1 MRSNTRTLLG
11 FQREK
16 TPRFKTPCT
25 WSRVQLYGA
34 PMPTAKSHSAQP
46 MLKIGDVARQA
57 ELSIDAVR
65 FYEREGLLG
74 RVRRS
79 SAGQRQY
86 DDETVRRLAFVRR
99 ATALGFSLADVKSL
113 LTLRVSARMPC
124 DRVRER
130 ALAKLSDIDRRIAE
144 LQEMRDA
151 LARLASGCESGAE
164 LGSCPFLDELARP
177 LEART
182 TSGCNEEECA

>member
-1 MRSNTRTLLG
+1 
-11 FQREK
+11 
-16 TPRFKTPCT
+16 
-25 WSRVQLYGA
+25 
-34 PMPTAKSHSAQP
+34 MPIVKSERAQP
-46 MLKIGDVARQA
+46 TLKIGDVARHA

-99 ATALGFSLADVKSL
+99 ATALGFSLAEVKSL

-124 DRVRER
+124 ERVRER
-130 ALAKLSDIDRRIAE
+130 ALAKLTDIDRRIAE
-144 LQEMRDA
+144 LQEMRGA
-151 LARLASGCESGAE
+151 LARLASSCDDEVA

-177 LEART
+177 LEA
-182 TSGCNEEECA
+182 SPDDGCSDEGCA

>member
-1 MRSNTRTLLG
+1 
-11 FQREK
+11 
-16 TPRFKTPCT
+16 
-25 WSRVQLYGA
+25 
-34 PMPTAKSHSAQP
+34 

-57 ELSIDAVR
+57 DVTVDAVR

-79 SAGQRQY
+79 QAGQRQY

-99 ATALGFSLADVKSL
+99 ATALGFSLAEVKSL

-130 ALAKLSDIDRRIAE
+130 ALGKLADIDRRIAE
-144 LQEMRDA
+144 LQEMRGA
-151 LARLASGCESGAE
+151 LARLASGCESGAAQ
-164 LGSCPFLDELARP
+164 GSCAFLDELGRP
-177 LEART
+177 LDEQSAN
-182 TSGCNEEECA
+182 CCDEEEYA

>member
-1 MRSNTRTLLG
+1 
-11 FQREK
+11 
-16 TPRFKTPCT
+16 
-25 WSRVQLYGA
+25 
-34 PMPTAKSHSAQP
+34 

-86 DDETVRRLAFVRR
+86 DEETVRRLAFVRR
-99 ATALGFSLADVKSL
+99 ATALGFSLAEVKSL
-113 LTLRVSARMPC
+113 LSLRVSARTPC
-124 DRVRER
+124 ERVRER
-130 ALAKLSDIDRRIAE
+130 ALSKLTDIDRRIAE

-151 LARLASGCESGAE
+151 LSRLASGCETGAA

-177 LEART
+177 LEAQ
-182 TSGCNEEECA
+182 SEPCCNQQEYA

>member
-1 MRSNTRTLLG
+1 MLTLLG
-11 FQREK
+11 ILGWPVASFESAC
-16 TPRFKTPCT
+16 P
-25 WSRVQLYGA
+25 WSPLQLYGA
-34 PMPTAKSHSAQP
+34 SMPIAKPQSAQP
-46 MLKIGDVARQA
+46 MVKIGDVARHA

-99 ATALGFSLADVKSL
+99 ATALGFSLAEVKSL

-124 DRVRER
+124 ERVRER
-130 ALAKLSDIDRRIAE
+130 ALAKLTDIDRRIAE
-144 LQEMRDA
+144 LQEMREA
-151 LARLASGCESGAE
+151 LARLATSCETGAA
-164 LGSCPFLDELARP
+164 LGSCPFLDQLARP
-177 LEART
+177 LGAPAAD
-182 TSGCNEEECA
+182 CCKEEEGA